1 MTIALFSWLGS
12 ASVLSRSPDFPLFL
26 LMFYAEKWPPSS
38 VIVLH
43 LMTHSTAAS
52 SYYPNVKVWT
62 PLLEGLKKVFI
73 CTPLS
78 AGNKKNW
85 LMENAKL
92 LKRFCADEP
101 NPRHCC
107 KKNRSKTKEDS
118 YKYWWSLWPLEYQIV
133 HLAFIYTLPLVHI
146 GVSAKEQSHK
156 SSDFYESSWTVM
168 GQDLGPH

>member
-12 ASVLSRSPDFPLFL
+12 ASVLSRSLDFPLFL

-78 AGNKKNW
+78 AGNKKIW

-107 KKNRSKTKEDS
+107 KKTDPRQRKTATNIDGLFDLLNTKLS
-118 YKYWWSLWPLEYQIV
+118 IWPS
-133 HLAFIYTLPLVHI
+133 FILSPSSIL
-146 GVSAKEQSHK
+146 GCLLK
-156 SSDFYESSWTVM
+156 SSHIKALIFTSPAEQWWVRI
-168 GQDLGPH
+168 

>member
-107 KKNRSKTKEDS
+107 KKPIQDKGRQLQILMVSLTSWIPNCPFGLHLYSPPRP
-118 YKYWWSLWPLEYQIV
+118 YW
-133 HLAFIYTLPLVHI
+133 
-146 GVSAKEQSHK
+146 GVC
-156 SSDFYESSWTVM
+156 
-168 GQDLGPH
+168 